1 VTSIASDM
9 LYDIRPAD
17 TEARRRSVAVFGAYL
32 EIATQPA
39 LFMLP
44 VIVTALPAK
53 FHVGPLEIAQLSFAT
68 IGMITASNLIFAPL
82 TRHASWFWVAL
93 ASCILMLG
101 GNVACAL
108 SENTIT
114 LLIGCAIASVGN
126 GLLTSIGASAIAL
139 SGNPGRYF
147 AVAYFGIATTGV
159 IFFTL
164 SPFFLH
170 LFGWQAIFVAMA
182 AAIAPGFAFLHVLP
196 RRSHKSGAGAH
207 PTADRPEHGRA
218 PRFRFVLALGGQFAL
233 YGGLQLMLTYTVAYG
248 LMLHLSADFATYALG
263 GTSLCCVLGSFL
275 SGRLVRLGPALGGS
289 LGAGACLIGLVI
301 LLSLPSQSFPQ
312 FLFVAGLAGVNF
324 GWNFSLTFLLGRT
337 ALMDASGASSAF
349 AMGMVNTGGAVVPF
363 AVVPFIEHA
372 DLHVVVAAAALL
384 VGVGGVAVFPLN
396 RLKPT
401 WAPVGPGHT
410 NL

>member
-1 VTSIASDM
+1 MTTIAYDM
-9 LYDIRPAD
+9 FHDITPLD
-17 TEARRRSVAVFGAYL
+17 PEARRRRVARFGAYL

-53 FHVGPLEIAQLSFAT
+53 FHIGPLEIAQLSFAT

-93 ASCILMLG
+93 LSCVLMLG

-108 SENTIT
+108 SANYVT

-139 SGNPGRYF
+139 SGQPGKYF
-147 AVAYFGIATTGV
+147 AAAYFGIAVTGV
-159 IFFTL
+159 AFFTL

-182 AAIAPGFAFLHVLP
+182 AAIAPGFAFLRILP
-196 RRSHKSGAGAH
+196 QRSHKRDPVADPVAH
-207 PTADRPEHGRA
+207 KAAHGRISKVA
-218 PRFRFVLALGGQFAL
+218 FVLALAGQFSL
-233 YGGLQLMLTYTVAYG
+233 YGGLQLMLTYSVAYG
-248 LMLHLSADFATYALG
+248 IMLHLSADFATYALG

-289 LGAGACLIGLVI
+289 LGAGACFTGLLI
-301 LLSLPSQSFPQ
+301 LLSLPSRPFPEL
-312 FLFVAGLAGVNF
+312 LFIAGLAGVNF
-324 GWNFSLTFLLGRT
+324 GWNFSLPFLLGRT
-337 ALMDASGASSAF
+337 AQMDASGASSAF
-349 AMGMVNTGGAVVPF
+349 AMGMVNAGGAVVPF

-384 VGVGGVAVFPLN
+384 VGLGAVAVFPLN
-396 RLKPT
+396 RLRPT
-401 WAPVGPGHT
+401 
-410 NL
+410 